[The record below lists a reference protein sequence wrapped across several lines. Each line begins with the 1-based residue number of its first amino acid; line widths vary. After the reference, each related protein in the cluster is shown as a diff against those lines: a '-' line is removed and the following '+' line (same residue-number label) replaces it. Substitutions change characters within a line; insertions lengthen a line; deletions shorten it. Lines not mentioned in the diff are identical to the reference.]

1 MHESTKTLTPP
12 PPPPPPEQGGDYKGI
27 VGDLIQNHARDGR
40 ALEAFSRFSCPEG
53 VGICEQTAMSK
64 NFLDKL
70 VSSTSANSY
79 SCKTSYFVLHV
90 SCDKRTLRQGVLQIY
105 NISDLYIYLHKRLK

>member
-12 PPPPPPEQGGDYKGI
+12 PPPGTWWGYKGI

-64 NFLDKL
+64 NFLDK
-70 VSSTSANSY
+70 TSEQ
-79 SCKTSYFVLHV
+79 HV
-90 SCDKRTLRQGVLQIY
+90 CELLQ
-105 NISDLYIYLHKRLK
+105 L